1 MINNIIEYVKK
12 REEDLDYWSNGLDD
26 GTYSSAKE
34 TYSKVIEML
43 NDIKD
48 KENRINQS
56 IDYTKE
62 TFYVDGEVI
71 REVIIKYK

>member
-12 REEDLDYWSNGLDD
+12 REKDLDYWSNGIDD

-43 NDIKD
+43 NEI

-62 TFYVDGEVI
+62 TFYADGEVI
-71 REVIIKYK
+71 REVTINY